1 MVKDSTTRAE
11 TMWALNSVMS
21 HSSLR
26 DSATASELFHLMFPD
41 SDIAASFK
49 MQKDKAAYV
58 VTYGLGPFFQDQLSD
73 IVRKCKFFSISFD
86 ESLNKVS
93 QKGQMD
99 IVI

>member
-1 MVKDSTTRAE
+1 
-11 TMWALNSVMS
+11 
-21 HSSLR
+21 
-26 DSATASELFHLMFPD
+26 MFPD
-41 SDIAASFK
+41 SDIASSFK

-58 VTYGLGPFFQDQLSD
+58 VTYGLCPFFQDQVSD